1 MLLAFGSSSLYASR
15 HSRATPPN
23 AKGLLFWNTFV
34 FTHVERGSFRAE
46 FVDRLSLAEMGEN
59 RCGTVA
65 QIEGDSRFISRIV
78 SIGLTPG
85 SAFTLLKNDKR
96 SPVLVFCRDTVIA
109 VNHKESSQIFVKVES

>member
-1 MLLAFGSSSLYASR
+1 MRIVNKAFPSKFPRVPRSPFGAVFYAFFGYFWR
-15 HSRATPPN
+15 MKN
-23 AKGLLFWNTFV
+23 AD
-34 FTHVERGSFRAE
+34 

-85 SAFTLLKNDKR
+85 SAFTLLKNDGR

-109 VNHKESSQIFVKVES
+109 VNHKESSQIFVKVEL

>member
-1 MLLAFGSSSLYASR
+1 MRIVNKAFPFKSPRSIQNLFGAVFGAFIGYFWR
-15 HSRATPPN
+15 MKN
-23 AKGLLFWNTFV
+23 AD
-34 FTHVERGSFRAE
+34 

-85 SAFTLLKNDKR
+85 SAFTLLKNDGR

-109 VNHKESSQIFVKVES
+109 VNHKESSQIFVKMEL

>member
-1 MLLAFGSSSLYASR
+1 MGC
-15 HSRATPPN
+15 
-23 AKGLLFWNTFV
+23 K
-34 FTHVERGSFRAE
+34 SFRIVASPFGAVFCAGFGYFWRMKNAE

-59 RCGTVA
+59 RCGTIA

>member
-1 MLLAFGSSSLYASR
+1 MK
-15 HSRATPPN
+15 N
-23 AKGLLFWNTFV
+23 
-34 FTHVERGSFRAE
+34 AE
-46 FVDRLSLAEMGEN
+46 FVDRLSLAEMGENRCGEMGEN

-85 SAFTLLKNDKR
+85 SAFTLLKNDGR

>member
-1 MLLAFGSSSLYASR
+1 MK
-15 HSRATPPN
+15 N
-23 AKGLLFWNTFV
+23 
-34 FTHVERGSFRAE
+34 AE

-85 SAFTLLKNDKR
+85 SAFTLLKNDGR
-96 SPVLVFCRDTVIA
+96 LPVLVFFAAIRLSLSTIRNV
-109 VNHKESSQIFVKVES
+109 HRFLSR

>member
-1 MLLAFGSSSLYASR
+1 MRIVNKAFPFKSPRSIQ
-15 HSRATPPN
+15 N
-23 AKGLLFWNTFV
+23 LFGAV
-34 FTHVERGSFRAE
+34 FGALFGYFWRMKNAE
-46 FVDRLSLAEMGEN
+46 FVDRLSLAEMCEN
-59 RCGTVA
+59 RCGTIA

>member
-1 MLLAFGSSSLYASR
+1 MDDKSPRIPHSPFGAVFCAVFGY
-15 HSRATPPN
+15 
-23 AKGLLFWNTFV
+23 FWRMKN
-34 FTHVERGSFRAE
+34 AE

-59 RCGTVA
+59 RCGTVT

-85 SAFTLLKNDKR
+85 SDFTLLKNDGR

-109 VNHKESSQIFVKVES
+109 INHKESSQIFVKVES